1 MIRVAEVAVEIY
13 NTTNTLAEIIKTLL
27 AKVTGED
34 QRFCNG
40 LKNHLNT
47 AGKITQMPKLKWSNP
62 QSRVRFLR
70 SNDCQL
76 SVFYAIVFTV
86 ATNATDGFQRY
97 IRSTEVNGFRKQ
109 VRVLGMGQAWRGG
122 DVQRYTG
129 GGHKVNLLKE
139 ALEPYKDDLDRV
151 ILFTD
156 SYDVIFLK
164 NLKVIIAKFK
174 EWKDEP
180 RVIFSAEEY
189 CWPDK
194 KLSAQYPEVAR
205 GKRYLN
211 SGGFIGYASDIY
223 SMISSVD
230 IDDGGDD
237 QLFFTKMYLD
247 QDTRSKHNIKLDHKS
262 EIFQNLNGASYDIEL
277 RFKGEE
283 AYVQNTAYN
292 TVPMILHGNGYSK
305 LLLNSL
311 GNYVAQSWNSEE
323 GCISCWDNTVE
334 LEGGDLDSFPTILVA
349 LFIEKP
355 TPFLEEFFEKISKQ
369 KYPKEKLHL
378 LVHNKVDYH
387 NELIQA
393 FIEEHEGKYKSIKQI
408 RPEDEVSEAVAR
420 DLAVDRCLMLK
431 CSGYFSVDSE
441 AHLDNENTLRLLVE
455 QQRGIVAPLLVRPF
469 KAWSNFWGAI
479 TDDGFYARS
488 TDYMDII
495 HNERRDR
502 QTYLYSGF
510 ASAPGP
516 TSSCQNFLRT
526 EGLWNVPFISN
537 CYLVNATLL
546 AHEDTRPV
554 YEDPELDPD
563 MSFASAYRRRNVF
576 MYVSNRLDFGH
587 LVNPDSYNVSLTHP
601 DMYQL
606 FDNKLDWEKRY
617 IHENYSKSFEADRAP
632 LQDSRLENGYEAV
645 PTRDIHMTQVGLDPL
660 WLEFLR
666 VYVSPLQQRAFT
678 GYLDYVRPTTFVD
691 ELRRSLSS
699 GRAAQSQ
706 ASSRQLDV
714 HHQRGPERVPH
725 WTYYP
730 IQGNLDIINNFLQRK
745 YTKDN
750 SEHSAEMQ
758 EEAAMHTNAGD
769 DEVVVDNVDS
779 APISINNKE
788 PDAPR
793 DFIPI
798 LDREDY
804 DFILNRVCVQF
815 DPDHSEFHRVS
826 QLTYDRI
833 YEKGHYEKLRSTR
846 HYGPMVFYLT
856 WCKKI
861 DNLLIENIAQES
873 IEDAALTIKLYY
885 ILHPSDNVP
894 KGVDNIKLIQHY
906 LDNDCN
912 SQCKRRLDNTLK
924 MHLELE
930 SERKKVNEDLD

>member
-1 MIRVAEVAVEIY
+1 MRPFELCLIVLFLFDGLYSVASADNEH
-13 NTTNTLAEIIKTLL
+13 N
-27 AKVTGED
+27 
-34 QRFCNG
+34 
-40 LKNHLNT
+40 
-47 AGKITQMPKLKWSNP
+47 
-62 QSRVRFLR
+62 
-70 SNDCQL
+70 ND
-76 SVFYAIVFTV
+76 AIVFTV

-122 DVQRYTG
+122 DVQRYAG

-151 ILFTD
+151 VLFTD

-164 NLKVIIAKFK
+164 NLEVIIAKFK

-194 KLSAQYPEVAR
+194 KLAAQYPEVAR

-334 LEGGDLDSFPTILVA
+334 LEGEDPNSFPTILVA

-408 RPEDEVSEAVAR
+408 RPEDEVSEAIAR

-495 HNERRDR
+495 HNERR
-502 QTYLYSGF
+502 
-510 ASAPGP
+510 
-516 TSSCQNFLRT
+516 
-526 EGLWNVPFISN
+526 GLWNVPFISN

-617 IHENYSKSFEADRAP
+617 IHENYSKNFEADRAP
-632 LQDSRLENGYEAV
+632 LQPCPDVFWFPILTRRFTKEWINIMENYGKWSDGSNYDPRLSDGYENV
-645 PTRDIHMTQVGLDPL
+645 PTRDIHMNQVGLEAQ
-660 WLEFLR
+660 WLYFL
-666 VYVSPLQQRAFT
+666 QN
-678 GYLDYVRPTTFVD
+678 YVRPLQELVYLGYYHFPPRSLMNFVVRYRPDEQPSLKPHHDSSTYTINVALNEVGVDYEGGGCRFIRYNCSVTDTKPGWMLMHPGRLTHYHEGLRVTKGTRYIMISFVD
-691 ELRRSLSS
+691 
-699 GRAAQSQ
+699 
-706 ASSRQLDV
+706 
-714 HHQRGPERVPH
+714 P
-725 WTYYP
+725 
-730 IQGNLDIINNFLQRK
+730 
-745 YTKDN
+745 
-750 SEHSAEMQ
+750 
-758 EEAAMHTNAGD
+758 
-769 DEVVVDNVDS
+769 
-779 APISINNKE
+779 
-788 PDAPR
+788 
-793 DFIPI
+793 
-798 LDREDY
+798 
-804 DFILNRVCVQF
+804 
-815 DPDHSEFHRVS
+815 
-826 QLTYDRI
+826 
-833 YEKGHYEKLRSTR
+833 
-846 HYGPMVFYLT
+846 
-856 WCKKI
+856 
-861 DNLLIENIAQES
+861 
-873 IEDAALTIKLYY
+873 
-885 ILHPSDNVP
+885 
-894 KGVDNIKLIQHY
+894 
-906 LDNDCN
+906 
-912 SQCKRRLDNTLK
+912 
-924 MHLELE
+924 
-930 SERKKVNEDLD
+930 